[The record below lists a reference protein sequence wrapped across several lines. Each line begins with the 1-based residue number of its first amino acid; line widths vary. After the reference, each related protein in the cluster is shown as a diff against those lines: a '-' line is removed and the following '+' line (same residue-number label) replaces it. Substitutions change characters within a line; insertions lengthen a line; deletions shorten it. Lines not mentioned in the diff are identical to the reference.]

1 MKIKNITDFVDF
13 KITRL
18 ARVYPNEIEIKSL
31 DDIWDGPLSG
41 ECEIFGQ
48 RKYFFCFSDN
58 EIPDVRKYLITD
70 LDEKQKNKKPC

>member
-31 DDIWDGPLSG
+31 DDIRAVGG
-41 ECEIFGQ
+41 
-48 RKYFFCFSDN
+48 
-58 EIPDVRKYLITD
+58 DVISTPGLGNHSTVINTNNIAASRLPWQVI
-70 LDEKQKNKKPC
+70 KNPNPSKK